1 MMDAPDTPKDA
12 SHTIAGAHDPRS
24 LRRILL
30 VAGVVLVALFLVGLV
45 PRLRLWHRLDERATA
60 QRDALPSVGTA
71 HAERAPA
78 VADVPLP
85 GTTEPIFVTSIY
97 ARTNGYLTAR
107 YVDIGDHVTAG
118 ALLAEI
124 ATPEVDQ
131 QLSQARATL
140 AEAQAQVVKLQA
152 DYALARTTLQR
163 YVVAGVGSVSKQQI
177 DERNAA
183 VTDAEKAVDA
193 AQATVN
199 ANQANVDRLLQ
210 LQGFQRVYAP
220 FDGVITVRNV
230 DQGAL
235 ISAGSTQ
242 GTKELFQL
250 AQVDRLRILVY
261 VPQTYA
267 TDVHIGQDAD
277 VTVRELPDHVFE
289 GTVTRT
295 AGAIDARTRTLLTEV
310 QVPNK
315 DGSLLSGSY
324 VTVHFK
330 IRRANPPLLIPAT
343 ALLVDAQG
351 VRVALVDAD
360 GALHYRPIV
369 IGRDYG
375 DRVEVRSGLEPSDV
389 IATGLPGGLTEG
401 SKVNPAV
408 ALAPPAAT
416 APGQPAANGAPARSD
431 GQAAHT
437 AP

>member
-1 MMDAPDTPKDA
+1 MMDAPDLIKDA
-12 SHTIAGAHDPRS
+12 PPAVADTHDARRLRRTLFIAGA
-24 LRRILL
+24 
-30 VAGVVLVALFLVGLV
+30 VLVALFLAGLI
-45 PRLRLWHRLDERATA
+45 PRLHLWHRLDERARA
-60 QRDALPSVGTA
+60 QRDAVPSVGTA
-71 HAERAPA
+71 HPERAAA

-118 ALLAEI
+118 TLLAEI

-193 AQATVN
+193 AQATAN

-220 FDGVITVRNV
+220 FDGVITLRNV

-261 VPQTYA
+261 VPQSYS
-267 TDVHIGQDAD
+267 TDVQAGQEAD
-277 VTVRELPDHVFE
+277 VTVRELPDRVFK

-295 AGAIDARTRTLLTEV
+295 AGAIDARSRTLLTEV
-310 QVPNK
+310 QVPNR
-315 DGSLLSGSY
+315 DGTLLSGSY

-330 IRRANPPLLIPAT
+330 IQRSSPPLLIPAT

-351 VRVALVDAD
+351 VRVALVDGD
-360 GALHYRPIV
+360 GALHYRPIA

-375 DRVEVRSGLEPSDV
+375 DRVEVRSGLEPSDI
-389 IATGLPGGLTEG
+389 IAVGLPGALADGT
-401 SKVNPAV
+401 KVNAAAAPAAV
-408 ALAPPAAT
+408 ASS
-416 APGQPAANGAPARSD
+416 QPLANGAPAHND
-431 GQAAHT
+431 GQTART